1 MDKSL
6 RSLVLGLPRPA
17 KRAIVMIVDVG
28 LAVFS
33 VWIAFYLRLG
43 YFQPVFEERDGLSL
57 MPAIIVAVVVSI
69 PIFVIFGLYRTIFRY
84 SGAPAVL
91 AVTKAVAFYGVIFA
105 SVLPLLGWPACQER
119 LACYSQLYCFY
130 LLSCHVLSDVFGLA
144 VCISNDCG
152 RAVNRGP

>member
-17 KRAIVMIVDVG
+17 KRAIVMVVDVG

-43 YFQPVFEERDGLSL
+43 YFQPVFEEREGLSL

-91 AVTKAVAFYGVIFA
+91 AVTKAVAFYGMIFA
-105 SVLPLLGWPACQER
+105 SVFTLVGVAGVPRTIGLLQPVI
-119 LACYSQLYCFY
+119 
-130 LLSCHVLSDVFGLA
+130 LLSLIH
-144 VCISNDCG
+144 I
-152 RAVNRGP
+152 